1 LRPVAHANGV
11 ERGRRALRW
20 RGAAP
25 MTRIDFH
32 TNVGDS
38 LLYACRLARKAYLAA
53 QSVVVLAEPARLS
66 AFDERLWTFSPLD
79 FVPHCM
85 GDSELAAC
93 TPVVL
98 VTDLEFAPHHQ
109 VLLNLGAA
117 VPSQFA
123 RFERLLEVVGDAAE
137 ELAAG
142 RERYRFYRDRG
153 YTLNNYR
160 QGA

>member
-1 LRPVAHANGV
+1 
-11 ERGRRALRW
+11 
-20 RGAAP
+20 

-38 LLYACRLARKAYLAA
+38 LLYACRLTRKAYLAG
-53 QSVVVLAEPARLS
+53 QPLVVLAEPARL
-66 AFDERLWTFSPLD
+66 AEFDERLWTFSPLD

-85 GDSELAAC
+85 AESALAER

-98 VTDLEFAPHHQ
+98 ASDLELAPHHQ

-117 VPSQFA
+117 VPPQFA
-123 RFERLLEVVGDAAE
+123 RFERLLEIVGNSED
-137 ELAAG
+137 ELVAG

-153 YTLNNYR
+153 YALNNYK
-160 QGA
+160 QSA